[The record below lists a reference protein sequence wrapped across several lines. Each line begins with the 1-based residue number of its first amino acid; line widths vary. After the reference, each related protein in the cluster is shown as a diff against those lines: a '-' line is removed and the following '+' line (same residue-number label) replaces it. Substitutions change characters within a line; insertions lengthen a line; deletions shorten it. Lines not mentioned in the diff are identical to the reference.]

1 MEIPPATLEW
11 IEGYGVD
18 SVVVEKPSSYNL
30 RPLLRET
37 LASLNPGD
45 EFIIVRFSNVV
56 STLLQVSLLTEY
68 CRLRGIRLVS
78 VEDRFDS
85 RELLFG
91 VSGST
96 RIMQSMMSFPLEV
109 LAQRSRAGEVP
120 SRLFGTEGPQEE
132 VRRLRDFKVLGMYM
146 SGLSVSLIS
155 KKSGLTHAYIYRILK
170 RNGIKCDRYRG
181 SKSSKSSPAI
191 SE

>member
-1 MEIPPATLEW
+1 MEIPETTMQWL
-11 IEGYGVD
+11 EGYGVD
-18 SVVVEKPSSYNL
+18 SVVVEKPSGYNL
-30 RPLLRET
+30 RPLLRDT
-37 LASLNPGD
+37 LNSLSSGD

-56 STLLQVSLLTEY
+56 TTLLQVSILTEY

-78 VEDRFDS
+78 VEDRIDS
-85 RELLFG
+85 HELLFG
-91 VSGST
+91 VSGSA
-96 RIMQSMMSFPLEV
+96 RIMQRMMSFPLEV

-155 KKSGLTHAYIYRILK
+155 QKSGLTHAYIYRILK
-170 RNGIKCDRYRG
+170 RNGIKCDRYRER
-181 SKSSKSSPAI
+181 KSTPAI
-191 SE
+191 AE